1 MTADTEC
8 LSSLQTEKSTVAAQR
23 DAGTK

>member
-23 DAGTK
+23 DAGMK